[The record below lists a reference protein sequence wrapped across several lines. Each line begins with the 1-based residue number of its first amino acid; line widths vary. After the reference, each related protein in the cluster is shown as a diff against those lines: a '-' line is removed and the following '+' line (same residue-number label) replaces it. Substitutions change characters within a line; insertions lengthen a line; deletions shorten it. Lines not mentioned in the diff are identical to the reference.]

1 MKKMRPS
8 SWVKR
13 KSLNVNKKSKA
24 EKINITGQSLFKN
37 FLSTWTFDKMDI
49 KPNTIPIFAIFE
61 PTTLFMAIDGE
72 LFSAALTLTIS
83 SGNEVAKETTV
94 IPITNF
100 EIFNFRDNATE
111 DLTINSPPITS
122 KKNPKKISNK
132 FIIEL

>member
-1 MKKMRPS
+1 MK
-8 SWVKR
+8 
-13 KSLNVNKKSKA
+13 
-24 EKINITGQSLFKN
+24 
-37 FLSTWTFDKMDI
+37 
-49 KPNTIPIFAIFE
+49 
-61 PTTLFMAIDGE
+61 LFMAIDGE